1 LQGRSALIF
10 DGNDL
15 GGYECLQR
23 IDKISMSSSIPPITF
38 EIHSAIDW
46 VIKVSSRSSP
56 PCLSR
61 RCVRPILP
69 LFNTTI
75 ELQSS

>member
-1 LQGRSALIF
+1 MFAKT
-10 DGNDL
+10 N
-15 GGYECLQR
+15 
-23 IDKISMSSSIPPITF
+23 KISMSSSINF
-38 EIHSAIDW
+38 VFHSAIDW
-46 VIKVSSRSSP
+46 VINVSSRSSP
-56 PCLSR
+56 PCLCR